1 MTSDTR
7 QIAASN
13 ETAILIFLY
22 RFGWLKTRQIAA
34 LVWPESAEGG
44 GYSMAQRTLRRLKLA
59 RKVIPKLGPDGATIY
74 ALGRGGAQLLRETTE
89 IEDAKTT
96 RDCMRTL
103 PAYDHRALAN
113 DLAISWIAQGKTA
126 WTEHEVQTGRAP
138 VKVFRGKIPDLLLD
152 WSEKTLAPDDEV
164 VLAWVEVENAWKS
177 NREMDK
183 MLGFFCTVLGALDGQ
198 GPVRQYRETINHTV
212 SLGYGLIVIHTQAE
226 TERIIRKL
234 AAKKAAEPY
243 AYDWGTIVYGLYLS
257 DRVNTVPVSRWLD

>member
-13 ETAILIFLY
+13 ETAILIYLH

-59 RKVIPKLGPDGATIY
+59 RKVIAKIAPDGATIY

-96 RDCMRTL
+96 RDCMRSL

-113 DLAISWIAQGKTA
+113 DLAIAWIAQGKTA

-138 VKVFRGKIPDLLLD
+138 VKVHRGKIPDLLLD
-152 WSEKTLAPDDEV
+152 WSEKTVAADDEV
-164 VLAWVEVENAWKS
+164 VLAWVEVENTWKS
-177 NREMDK
+177 NRELDK
-183 MLGFFCTVLGALDGQ
+183 MLAFFCTVLGALDGQ
-198 GPVRQYRETINHTV
+198 GQIRQYRETISHTV
-212 SLGYGLIVIHTQAE
+212 SIGYGLIVIHTQAE

-243 AYDWGTIVYGLYLS
+243 EYDWGSIAHGLYIGDS
-257 DRVNTVPVSRWLD
+257 VNTVPVSRWLD